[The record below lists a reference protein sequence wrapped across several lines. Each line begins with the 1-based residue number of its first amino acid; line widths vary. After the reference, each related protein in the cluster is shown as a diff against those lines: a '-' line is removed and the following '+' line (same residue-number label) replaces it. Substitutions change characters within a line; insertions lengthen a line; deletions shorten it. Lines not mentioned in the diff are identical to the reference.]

1 MENSLPATS
10 RKRKETPKA
19 HECKKST
26 KEGNRGNHQNKTVTV
41 TPGNGE
47 GQTEIDNSQDT
58 CSRDGSST
66 KDNDDLK
73 RKYKRLKRYFQKE
86 ESRKKKQLENDKTIE
101 FNTDIDK
108 VCPGD
113 RVQIEVMVK
122 TVVFKRQKFISDEQ
136 MKDLSNN
143 NTIPNRIMNLMNH
156 KIDDRVRYWAQN
168 AVVVKKQM
176 EKLRTQKTTAMRN
189 EFYKTGTV

>member
-1 MENSLPATS
+1 
-10 RKRKETPKA
+10 
-19 HECKKST
+19 
-26 KEGNRGNHQNKTVTV
+26 
-41 TPGNGE
+41 
-47 GQTEIDNSQDT
+47 
-58 CSRDGSST
+58 
-66 KDNDDLK
+66 
-73 RKYKRLKRYFQKE
+73 
-86 ESRKKKQLENDKTIE
+86 
-101 FNTDIDK
+101 
-108 VCPGD
+108 
-113 RVQIEVMVK
+113 MVK